1 MKKVILS
8 IIVGLMILYV
18 GNKTTEALAKNDLLM
33 IAEGI
38 KRVDPAA
45 EITDWIVL
53 ARASVDN
60 QFSEVATDIQ
70 TEYTNYVWS
79 EDSSS
84 NGKTLVGT
92 YLNEKLNITSKI
104 KIMSSDSQKTVLIT
118 SIEGTEWTRGQVD
131 FIQNWLKNGTK
142 VIFKD
147 PPHYFSCI
155 KGITGANMDKVLLKN
170 WMNEYEAK
178 SMESAIES
186 NFISVAAKSNQFKN
200 MMTNGMN
207 LQLAFRDMRED
218 QKYSG
223 TQFTIGTPIIAFEY

>member
-60 QFSEVATDIQ
+60 QFSEVAADIQ

-104 KIMSSDSQKTVLIT
+104 KIMSSDS
-118 SIEGTEWTRGQVD
+118 
-131 FIQNWLKNGTK
+131 
-142 VIFKD
+142 
-147 PPHYFSCI
+147 
-155 KGITGANMDKVLLKN
+155 
-170 WMNEYEAK
+170 
-178 SMESAIES
+178 
-186 NFISVAAKSNQFKN
+186 
-200 MMTNGMN
+200 
-207 LQLAFRDMRED
+207 
-218 QKYSG
+218 
-223 TQFTIGTPIIAFEY
+223 

>member
-1 MKKVILS
+1 MKKMILS

-18 GNKTTEALAKNDLLM
+18 GNKTTEALAKSDLLM

-45 EITDWIVL
+45 EITDWTVL
-53 ARASVDN
+53 ARASVNN
-60 QFSEVATDIQ
+60 QYSLVAADLQ

-79 EDSSS
+79 EDFSS
-84 NGKTLVGT
+84 NGKALVGT
-92 YLNEKLNITSKI
+92 YLDEKLNITSKI

-142 VIFKD
+142 GIFND
-147 PPHYFSCI
+147 PPYYFSCI
-155 KGITGANMDKVLLKN
+155 KGTTGANMDKVSLKN
-170 WMNEYEAK
+170 WMNEFEAK

-186 NFISVAAKSNQFKN
+186 NFISVAAKSKQFKN
-200 MMTNGMN
+200 TITNGMN
-207 LQLAFRDMRED
+207 LQLAFRDLTEE
-218 QKYSG
+218 QKNSR